1 MGLVVGLGPAYAGG
15 VGGNGGNSGGGD
27 SGALAV
33 YSMGSGLANTASGS
47 IEIQYGTSLK
57 RLFQSNKTLI
67 KVGLFDT
74 SKVTDFSEMFDT
86 CSTLQEIPAFD
97 FSEADTLEGFADNAA
112 KLAIVPP
119 MYLPKCRIL
128 TYAFNLCSSIVS
140 LEITAPNATTLFGA
154 FWRCRAMK
162 SLKASFGQGITA
174 MRNTFSTCQVL
185 ETIDGVLD
193 VPNCTDMDGT
203 FDACAALKNVK
214 IKNLATS
221 VSFEGSP
228 VLSKE
233 SVLYMFENAK
243 TVETTETITLHA
255 DVFGQF
261 SADEIAVATEKGF
274 SVVSA

>member
-1 MGLVVGLGPAYAGG
+1 MGLLVGLGPAYAGG
-15 VGGNGGNSGGGD
+15 GNGGNTGGGEG
-27 SGALAV
+27 GAPLAV
-33 YSMGSGLANTASGS
+33 YSMGSGLANAASGS

-86 CSTLQEIPAFD
+86 CSTLSEIPAFD
-97 FSEADTLEGFADNAA
+97 YSQADTLDGFADNAA

-128 TYAFNLCSSIVS
+128 TYAFNLCGSIVS
-140 LEITAPNATTLFGA
+140 LEIAAPNVTTLFGT

-162 SLKASFGQGITA
+162 SIKISFGQGITA
-174 MRNTFSTCQVL
+174 MRNAFSTCQVL
-185 ETIDGVLD
+185 KTIDGVLD
-193 VPNCTDMDGT
+193 IPNCNDMDGT
-203 FDACAALKNVK
+203 FDACAALENVK

-221 VSFEGSP
+221 VSFEACP
-228 VLSKE
+228 VLSK
-233 SVLYMFENAK
+233 SDVLYMFENAK
-243 TVETTETITLHA
+243 TVEASETITLHA
-255 DVFGQF
+255 DVFGQL
-261 SADEIAVATEKGF
+261 SAEEIAVATGKGF